1 MSANKT
7 FPEFNP
13 YTNEVIGN
21 VPDMP
26 TEDIDAV
33 MERAYLY
40 RCSLSCIDRAAILR
54 DTAKEITHRREEFQ
68 TTIRLESG
76 LCLRNTQK
84 EVRRALNCLEFGALQ
99 AEALAHA
106 DPTAEFIKN
115 IDHTAPTLTV
125 IKEPVDLIVGIT
137 PFNHPL
143 NMVAHKIVPAIAA
156 GAAMV
161 LKPSE
166 KTPLSAILLREV
178 LVNNGMPEEMLS
190 IVTNKDPSKTVDQ
203 LICDARTDIV
213 TFTGSLH
220 IGKYISRTMATNG
233 NELKRYIAELG
244 GNATFVVMD
253 DCDIEHAAAVAL
265 AAFENSGQRCT
276 CPRKILLSEKIATKF
291 MERFVALT
299 ADIKYGDPSSSET
312 DMGTLITE
320 EQAKLIESRVNDAV
334 SHGAKI
340 AYGNIRDG
348 ALYSPT
354 IIDHVLPGYELAEL
368 ETFGPIVSVIRIN
381 DIEDAIRI
389 IRQGR
394 YRLASAIATKNKET
408 VDYLQREIAVGQFS
422 WNGPPGYRT
431 EVAPFGGFGD
441 SGNGEKEGV
450 IMTTQAYHRIRTFYD
465 HNE

>member
-1 MSANKT
+1 MSTNKT
-7 FPEFNP
+7 FPVFNP
-13 YTNEVIGN
+13 YTNDVIGN
-21 VPDMP
+21 VPNMP
-26 TEDIDAV
+26 PQDIDAV
-33 MERAYLY
+33 MERAYRY
-40 RCSLSCIDRAAILR
+40 RCPLSCKDRAAILR
-54 DTAKEITHRREEFQ
+54 NTAKEIDRRREEFQ

-99 AEALAHA
+99 AETLQYR
-106 DPTAEFIKN
+106 DPTAEFIK
-115 IDHTAPTLTV
+115 DVDQKAPVLKV
-125 IKEPVDLIVGIT
+125 IEEPVDLIVGIT

-166 KTPLSAILLREV
+166 KTPLSAILLREA
-178 LVNNGMPEEMLS
+178 LINNGMPKDMLTV
-190 IVTNKDPSKTVDQ
+190 VTSKDPAQTVDQ

-220 IGKYISRTMATNG
+220 IGKYISRKMAANG

-253 DCDIEHAAAVAL
+253 DCDIEHAAKVAL

-276 CPRKILLSEKIATKF
+276 TPRKILLSEKVATEF
-291 MERFVALT
+291 MKQFVAMT
-299 ADIKYGDPSSSET
+299 KKIKFGDPSSPET

-320 EQAKLIESRVNDAV
+320 EQARLIETRVNDAV
-334 SHGAKI
+334 SQGARL

-354 IIDHVLPGYELAEL
+354 IVDYVLPNHKLAEL
-368 ETFGPIVSVIRIN
+368 ETFGPVASVIRIH
-381 DIEDAIRI
+381 DIEDAINI

-394 YRLASAIATKNKET
+394 YRLASAIATKNKKI

-441 SGNGEKEGV
+441 SGNGEKEGI
-450 IMTTQAYHRIRTFYD
+450 IMTTRAYHRIRTFYD
-465 HNE
+465 HNQ